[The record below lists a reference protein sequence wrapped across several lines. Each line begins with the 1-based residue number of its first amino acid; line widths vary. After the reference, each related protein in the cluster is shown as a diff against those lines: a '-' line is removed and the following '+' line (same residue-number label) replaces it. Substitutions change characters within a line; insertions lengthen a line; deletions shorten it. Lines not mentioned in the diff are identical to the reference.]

1 MGPIYREISSL
12 VIYVLCW
19 ADTCGRYGIS
29 IIGDSFSE
37 VSLLQIGAVLENIT
51 RARDVAG
58 ARRLQRF
65 R

>member
-1 MGPIYREISSL
+1 MGQTYREITSPVHSCC
-12 VIYVLCW
+12 V

-37 VSLLQIGAVLENIT
+37 VGLLRIGIILENIT
-51 RARDVAG
+51 RTRDAAG